1 MRLFIQVVVQQQR
14 SQSARRA
21 SLETRILNSLIPL
34 TFHNEQIH
42 PAGLIFI
49 GLGTH
54 QTTGIGMHV
63 YSHLIPT
70 IERENLDLQDPY
82 ISKWNTEL
90 LLAIGQIA
98 RFAYEQLLTD
108 NKPSPST
115 LASFSFQP
123 SVPNAEIGE

>member
-1 MRLFIQVVVQQQR
+1 MKRQL
-14 SQSARRA
+14 QS
-21 SLETRILNSLIPL
+21 SLNDNLYMKILNSLIPL
-34 TFHNEQIH
+34 KFQNDEIS
-42 PAGLIFI
+42 PSGLIFI

-82 ISKWNTEL
+82 ISKWNREL
-90 LLAIGQIA
+90 LLSIGQIA
-98 RFAYEQLLTD
+98 RFVYDQLMVE
-108 NKPSPST
+108 NKQFNST

-123 SVPNAEIGE
+123 SVPNNEIGNVKKTGD